1 MQLTISPPVAR
12 GVAELLPVMAVPY
25 VFFEGLYASLP
36 DAQRWLHSEV
46 KRVID
51 FIAAGVWPEAGF
63 SRVIPGPIW
72 SVFPDSWIE

>member
-63 SRVIPGPIW
+63 SRVIQ
-72 SVFPDSWIE
+72 